1 MGAGSLRPMA
11 RVEPLRAL
19 RYAAARAGDLATL
32 IAPPYDVIGPAER
45 DELAAR
51 SPRNIVHLTLA
62 ADEADA
68 GPLLRAWRDEGTLVV
83 EATPA
88 LWWVVQDF
96 VGPDGVRRER
106 AGIVAAVG
114 VEPYERRVVL
124 PHERTHAGPKES
136 RLRVLRA
143 TRTQLEPIFLLYD
156 DPAGRPRQALAPF
169 VTGEPT
175 LVAAD
180 ADSTSRL
187 WRIDDPG
194 AVAAVRSALADAQLL
209 IADGHHRYETAVAY
223 HAEAG
228 TPASALTFAVL
239 VNTVGEGLT
248 IFATHRVVKVAPPL
262 DGLTLEPA
270 PDGPQAALARI
281 TALPHDC
288 PAFVVHSAAGTWI
301 ATDPASAESDFAR
314 LDALGLGERTYTPR
328 ADEAVAAVAGGDA
341 ELAFLMR
348 PTLIE
353 EVQAACAAGEAMPQK
368 STYFYPKLHS
378 GLLLFPL
385 A

>member
-1 MGAGSLRPMA
+1 MA
-11 RVEPLRAL
+11 RVEPFRAL
-19 RYAAARAGDLATL
+19 RYDTDRAGALDAL
-32 IAPPYDVIGPAER
+32 IAPPYDVISPAQR

-68 GPLLRAWRDEGTLVV
+68 GPMLRSWRKEGTLAVD
-83 EATPA
+83 ATPA
-88 LWWVVQDF
+88 LWWVVQEF
-96 VGPDGVRRER
+96 TGPDGVRRER

-114 VEPYERRVVL
+114 VEPYENRVVL
-124 PHERTHAGPKES
+124 PHERTHSGPKES

-143 TRTQLEPIFLLYD
+143 TRTQLEPIFLLYED
-156 DPAGRPRQALAPF
+156 AEGRPRQALAPH

-187 WRIDDPG
+187 WRVDDPA
-194 AVAAVRSALADAQLL
+194 AVAAVRDALADAQLL
-209 IADGHHRYETAVAY
+209 IADGHHRYETAVAF
-223 HAEAG
+223 HAEDG
-228 TPASALTFAVL
+228 TPASAHTFAVL

-248 IFATHRVVKVAPPL
+248 IFATHRVVKTAPSLDELQLELVPEGPL
-262 DGLTLEPA
+262 
-270 PDGPQAALARI
+270 AALERV
-281 TALPHDC
+281 TALPYHH
-288 PAFVVHSAAGTWI
+288 PAFVVHTAKGTWI
-301 ATDPASAESDFAR
+301 ATDHQSSATDVAR
-314 LDALGLGERTYTPR
+314 LDALGIGERTYTPK
-328 ADEAVAAVAGGDA
+328 ADEAVAAVAAGEA
-341 ELAFLMR
+341 EVAFLLR

-353 EVQAACAAGEAMPQK
+353 QVQESCEAGEVMPQK

-385 A
+385 E

>member
-1 MGAGSLRPMA
+1 MA
-11 RVEPLRAL
+11 RVEPFRAL
-19 RYAAARAGDLATL
+19 RYDIARAGALDSL
-32 IAPPYDVIGPAER
+32 IAPPYDVIGPADR

-68 GPLLRAWRDEGTLVV
+68 GPLLRAWRGEGTLAVD
-83 EATPA
+83 ATPA

-114 VEPYERRVVL
+114 VEPYGRRVVL
-124 PHERTHAGPKES
+124 PHERTHSGPRES

-143 TRTQLEPIFLLYD
+143 TRTQLEPIFLLYE

-169 VTGEPT
+169 VAGEPT

-187 WRIDDPG
+187 WRVDDPG
-194 AVAAVRSALADAQLL
+194 AIAAVRSALADAQLL

-223 HAEAG
+223 HAEDG
-228 TPASALTFAVL
+228 TPASAFTFAVL

-248 IFATHRVVKVAPPL
+248 IFATHRVVKQAPAL
-262 DGLTLEPA
+262 DGLALELVPE
-270 PDGPQAALARI
+270 GPLAALEHV
-281 TALPHDC
+281 TALPHHH
-288 PAFVVHSAAGTWI
+288 PAFVVHSAHGTWI
-301 ATDPASAESDFAR
+301 ATDTFSAESDVAR

-328 ADEAVAAVAGGDA
+328 AGEAVTAVAAGEA
-341 ELAFLMR
+341 EVAFLLR

-353 EVQAACAAGEAMPQK
+353 QVQEVAERGEVMPQK

-385 A
+385 E